1 MVELIF
7 LHTLV
12 NKVNIFMFIKVTGFN
27 ILENMNNILCWLLSD
42 LPLLIPLDFS
52 V

>member
-7 LHTLV
+7 LYILV
-12 NKVNIFMFIKVTGFN
+12 NKVNIFMFIKVIGFN
-27 ILENMNNILCWLLSD
+27 ILENMNNIFCWFFLD
-42 LPLLIPLDFS
+42 LFLLILLDFF